1 MSGGFF
7 GSAITDRS
15 GKFHRRD
22 DFAGLEEA
30 TGDRSVRYALESPL
44 LITSSYDFDET
55 YDGLGDQLEE
65 TNDDFNDD
73 TFGDS
78 GAIGKDFDFSGKTAK
93 TAEVLEDEQLVY
105 ERRTM
110 AQRTPM
116 IDRSTDPW
124 AQRSN
129 EPVWGQQGS
138 GPLVQPVQPAAKKM
152 QTLEEIEAEM
162 LARASAP
169 RPPQQQSQPHHQHPQ
184 PVHQYHQQSTQSPGF
199 AHQPMPMMRPPGFG
213 PVMMSHQMPM
223 QAPLQ
228 HQPMQQPMPVQQQSL
243 PPEARPMPPGMPAP
257 QQRQPL
263 PINLKET
270 MADDEEA
277 RRLEQQ
283 KNLRRAQ
290 KIGQMAR
297 YNGLMS
303 NGDKNYVLKVQL
315 SQLVSE
321 DPEADDFYYTVHST
335 LRGRSNL
342 QQSLGHFEQTYLGRP
357 GQNRR
362 GRDNKNPLLKMQQQV
377 QKVIAASK
385 ARPKSTSL
393 TVEGSLGKLSFSRV
407 RQPKQVLNVQA
418 LPETAVPHARQSKL
432 EALQAIEAVYNELLV
447 LEQTSRQ
454 APGEDAPQDAFAEWR
469 AKLDEIA
476 DGIWRSLQVESD
488 SILIEYLN
496 YAKGKKMIPRL
507 FRGLNAERRLALV
520 QCIVQNLDKL
530 AVVRLARYE
539 NGVLPREVREEI
551 ELFSQTVLPPLL
563 AYASSAPLPV
573 IASLLTTLLDSNN
586 INLLCMTK
594 VGLSFLTMLIS
605 RAEIAKAEEGGA
617 QAALWQQHYNIMFS
631 KLEGRLALIFPPIH
645 PHAEEGYPWQF
656 LAACAVSASPEQQH
670 ALVNE
675 ARDKVLEQ
683 VASAKVLP
691 REMADLKRA
700 HVNLF
705 LNAIGLDASQ
715 LEG

>member
-1 MSGGFF
+1 
-7 GSAITDRS
+7 
-15 GKFHRRD
+15 
-22 DFAGLEEA
+22 
-30 TGDRSVRYALESPL
+30 
-44 LITSSYDFDET
+44 DFDET

-65 TNDDFNDD
+65 ANDDFNDD

-78 GAIGKDFDFSGKTAK
+78 GAIGKDFDFSGKTAG
-93 TAEVLEDEQLVY
+93 AADALEDDQLAY
-105 ERRTM
+105 ERRNP
-110 AQRTPM
+110 AKRTPM

-124 AQRSN
+124 AQRSGQ
-129 EPVWGQQGS
+129 PAVWGQHS
-138 GPLVQPVQPAAKKM
+138 SSSLPPVVQPSQPAARKM

-169 RPPQQQSQPHHQHPQ
+169 RTAPPPQQQQMPSQL
-184 PVHQYHQQSTQSPGF
+184 F
-199 AHQPMPMMRPPGFG
+199 AHQPMPMGRPPGYG
-213 PVMMSHQMPM
+213 QMMPPPQQMPPQMPMPLSMQPMPM
-223 QAPLQ
+223 QAM
-228 HQPMQQPMPVQQQSL
+228 PMQQPMPNQG
-243 PPEARPMPPGMPAP
+243 RPMPPGMPPFP
-257 QQRQPL
+257 QQMPPQQPAAAKM
-263 PINLKET
+263 KEA

-277 RRLEQQ
+277 RRAEQQ

-335 LRGRSNL
+335 LRGRSSL
-342 QQSLGHFEQTYLGRP
+342 QQSLGHFEQTYLSRA

-407 RQPKQVLNVQA
+407 RQPKQVLNIQS
-418 LPETAVPHARQSKL
+418 LPDVAVPNSKQSKL
-432 EALQAIEAVYNELLV
+432 EALQAIESVYNELLL
-447 LEQTSRQ
+447 LEQASRQ
-454 APGEDAPQDAFAEWR
+454 APAEGAPQEEFDNWR
-469 AKLDEIA
+469 AKLDKMA
-476 DGIWRSLQVESD
+476 DDIWQSLQVESD

-507 FRGLNAERRLALV
+507 FRGLNPERRLALM

-539 NGVLPREVREEI
+539 NGALPKDVRDEI

-563 AYASSAPLPV
+563 AFVSSASLPLV
-573 IASLLTTLLDSNN
+573 ISLLTQLLDSNN
-586 INLLCMTK
+586 VNVLCMTK

-605 RAEIAKAEEGGA
+605 RAEIAKAEDGA
-617 QAALWQQHYNIMFS
+617 QAGAWQQHYNAMFS
-631 KLEGRLALIFPPIH
+631 KLEGRFGLIFPPIQ

-683 VASAKVLP
+683 VSSAKILP
-691 REMADLKRA
+691 REMAEVKRA